1 MKPMGNKMKVF
12 LSSGNHSK
20 GRGVGFYA
28 DNLAIAL
35 SKLSDISLTENDPDL
50 IHYPFFDL
58 FYATLPF
65 KKTKPTIV
73 TIHDLTPLV
82 MSSRYPKGIRG
93 SINLAR
99 QWLSLQSISA
109 IITDSVSSKNDI
121 VNYFRVPQEKVNV
134 TPLAIDPIYKRE
146 IPEAKLKEIK
156 KKYHLPDKFVLTV
169 AGGPNPNKNLPSLA
183 EVTDRLDI
191 PLVIVGK
198 GMLQEIKEPVHPE
211 LIDMVRLKVYKHL
224 ILPGFVSNEDLSAIY
239 RLATL
244 YVQPSLYEG
253 FGLPLLE
260 AMTAGCLIA
269 SSNSSSLP
277 EIYHEGAITFNPHKL
292 ASMEKAIKKSLV
304 LSPKLK
310 QKQIEDAK
318 EKASTFSWSK
328 AAKATHEVYQ
338 KVLTANS

>member
-1 MKPMGNKMKVF
+1 MNKTIKVF
-12 LSSGNHSK
+12 LNSGDHSK

-28 DNLAIAL
+28 DNLAKAFG
-35 SKLSDISLTENDPDL
+35 KLSDVILTDKSPDI

-58 FYATLPF
+58 FYTTLPI
-65 KKTKPTIV
+65 KKEKPTIV

-82 MSSRYPKGIRG
+82 LSGRYPKGIRG

-99 QWLSLQSISA
+99 QWLSLQSVSA
-109 IITDSVSSKNDI
+109 IITDSISSKNDI
-121 VNYFRVPQEKVNV
+121 EKILRVPSEKIFV
-134 TPLAIDPIYKRE
+134 TPLAIDSIYKNE
-146 IPEAKLKEIK
+146 IPEEELQEVRKRLN
-156 KKYHLPDKFVLTV
+156 LPNKFILTV

-198 GMLQEIKEPVHPE
+198 GMLEEIKEPVHPE

-224 ILPGFVSNEDLSAIY
+224 ILPGFVSNEDLSALY
-239 RLATL
+239 HLATL

-277 EIYHEGAITFNPHKL
+277 EIYHEGAITFNPRKL
-292 ASMEKAIKKSLV
+292 LSMEKAIKKALS
-304 LSPKLK
+304 LSPKAK
-310 QKQIEDAK
+310 QFQIEKAK

-328 AAKATHEVYQ
+328 TAKATVDVYN
-338 KVLTANS
+338 KVRCL

>member
-1 MKPMGNKMKVF
+1 MNKIKVF

-20 GRGVGFYA
+20 GRGVGFYTE
-28 DNLAIAL
+28 NL
-35 SKLSDISLTENDPDL
+35 SKALGNLSGVEITEKDPDI

-58 FYATLPF
+58 FFHTLPV

-73 TIHDLTPLV
+73 TIHDVTPLI
-82 MSSRYPKGIRG
+82 MSGRYPKGIKG
-93 SINLAR
+93 SFNLAR
-99 QWLSLQSISA
+99 QWLALQSASA
-109 IITDSVSSKNDI
+109 IITDSENSKKDI
-121 VNYFRVPQEKVNV
+121 EKYLFVPNEKIFV
-134 TPLAIDPIYKRE
+134 TPLAVDSIYEKEVSQEKLLEVKKR
-146 IPEAKLKEIK
+146 
-156 KKYHLPDKFVLTV
+156 YNFPDKFILTV

-191 PLVIVGK
+191 PLLIVGK
-198 GMLQEIKEPVHPE
+198 GMLQEIREPVHPE

-224 ILPGFVSNEDLSAIY
+224 ILPGFVSNEDLSALY

-277 EIYHEGAITFNPHKL
+277 EIYHEEAITFNPQKL
-292 ASMEKAIKKSLV
+292 ISMEKAIKKALSLT
-304 LSPKLK
+304 P
-310 QKQIEDAK
+310 K
-318 EKASTFSWSK
+318 EKEIQID
-328 AAKATHEVYQ
+328 AAKAKANTFTWSKTAKATVDVYN
-338 KVLTANS
+338 KVRCL

>member
-1 MKPMGNKMKVF
+1 MNKIKVF
-12 LSSGNHSK
+12 LNSGDHSK

-28 DNLAIAL
+28 DNLAKTL
-35 SKLSDISLTENDPDL
+35 EKLSDVTLTDKNPDI

-58 FYATLPF
+58 FYATLPL
-65 KKTKPTIV
+65 KKEKPTVV

-82 MSSRYPKGIRG
+82 LSSRYPKGIRG
-93 SINLAR
+93 TINLAR
-99 QWLSLQSISA
+99 QWLSLQSVSA

-121 VNYFRVPQEKVNV
+121 EKLFRVPSEKIFV
-134 TPLAIDPIYKRE
+134 TPLAIDSVYKKDISE
-146 IPEAKLKEIK
+146 EKLKEVK
-156 KKYHLPDKFVLTV
+156 KRLNLPNKFILTV

-224 ILPGFVSNEDLSAIY
+224 ILPGFVSNEDLSALY

-260 AMTAGCLIA
+260 AMTAGCLVA
-269 SSNSSSLP
+269 SSNTSSLP
-277 EIYHEGAITFNPHKL
+277 EIYHEGVIAFNPRKL
-292 ASMEKAIKKSLV
+292 LSMEKAIKKALT
-304 LSPKLK
+304 LTP
-310 QKQIEDAK
+310 K
-318 EKASTFSWSK
+318 EKQNQVEQAKAKSDTFTWSK
-328 AAKATHEVYQ
+328 TAKATLLVYK
-338 KVLTANS
+338 KVKSIKLIS